1 MGKLK
6 PPTELAMI
14 ENVLSA
20 IGGIGVYGSISICL
34 FMLVFCAVFV
44 WAVRL
49 KKPTLDRMS
58 SLPLED
64 SCPPAQL
71 ENRHE

>member
-1 MGKLK
+1 
-6 PPTELAMI
+6 MI

-34 FMLVFCAVFV
+34 FMLVFCGLFV

-49 KKPTLDRMS
+49 KKPLIDRMS

-64 SCPPAQL
+64 DCPRNPT
-71 ENRHE
+71 EHRHE